1 MLPVYTH
8 GMPSVF
14 KRVTLTALV
23 LVVSLSSC
31 ALVGEPGPQSA
42 ATLPGSERPIDPTGW
57 TITPPAAGATN
68 AVRVAFPA
76 PLEPGLLPALG
87 VLAPD
92 GTPLPGDVFARQDG
106 LSWQFTPKAAWPAG
120 DYHLAAFG
128 KAMVP
133 FSVR

>member
-1 MLPVYTH
+1 MQ
-8 GMPSVF
+8 SVF
-14 KRVTLTALV
+14 TR
-23 LVVSLSSC
+23 
-31 ALVGEPGPQSA
+31 A
-42 ATLPGSERPIDPTGW
+42 ATLAGILLAISSGACAPANDARPGNAAVMPGSDRPIDPTGW

-87 VLAPD
+87 GLAPD